1 MIVDKNIRKDF
12 SMISVV
18 QMGSR
23 RETLVH
29 RLPSSLD
36 MSLAEIVY
44 SSVIVF
50 FYLAIYLAD
59 RCRSAFPPESL
70 PL

>member
-1 MIVDKNIRKDF
+1 MD
-12 SMISVV
+12 
-18 QMGSR
+18 SR

-59 RCRSAFPPESL
+59 RCRSTFPPES
-70 PL
+70 PPV